1 MSKQL
6 YPTHKQGYIGGS
18 EAGFVLVLAMVVLLV
33 LSMLGAW
40 ALMTSKSELDVAGGL
55 QRAEKQFNIA
65 EGGTSLEAV
74 KVGFATQTY
83 YQVGDPSVTNQI
95 LRPPDADC
103 DPGGDAP
110 RNGLPVVTSV
120 GIQAD
125 DPTTWPWQNLI
136 QDNVDDEFD
145 YRYLVTYLNADM
157 PPKGY
162 DATAFSSYTFSIQ
175 GMAPGVIE
183 VGGFKIGPKAML

>member
-1 MSKQL
+1 MSEHL
-6 YPTHKQGYIGGS
+6 YSTRQRGNIANS
-18 EAGFVLVLAMVVLLV
+18 EDGFVLVLAMLVLLV

-40 ALMTSKSELDVAGGL
+40 ALTTSTSELDVAGGL

-65 EGGTSLEAV
+65 EGATSLEAV
-74 KVGFATQTY
+74 KVGFATETY

-95 LRPPDADC
+95 LTPPDEAAF
-103 DPGGDAP
+103 DPGGDTDA
-110 RNGLPVVTSV
+110 LPGAVDATDT
-120 GIQAD
+120 A
-125 DPTTWPWQNLI
+125 TWPVQNLL
-136 QDNVDDEFD
+136 QDPADDEFD
-145 YRYLVTYLNADM
+145 YRYLVTYLDSDM